1 MGEKM
6 NAEKY
11 NKINLG
17 KFDIYWIRLLIQT
30 AEIFGWTVVGY
41 KLAYQINGDY
51 GIIGLNI
58 TMLISATITSGLL
71 SKSDFS
77 FGKRIIK
84 NAVLFRI
91 ISFIS
96 FICAWRIEEY
106 EFIIIG
112 GICSGIFVGLF
123 WPVFYKIINRAG
135 IDFKDWNAFDKFS
148 AIILIISAVLIV
160 EWLGSG
166 LLLILSLLFLLISL
180 IIISNNE
187 NIDYE
192 KDTIDHAMNK
202 AYKFTWMGTFKYPA
216 ILAWLEGFLNNSV
229 GLSRFLVILSG
240 TIVIG
245 ELPKILTLGGIIAV
259 STLFGALIPK
269 VLKKIVPEKYLVNI
283 GILISLISASLL
295 FFESTWFFGIITITC
310 GSSILFPIFKSE
322 VESGFEKL
330 NLGDRCWRE
339 YCRNQGRLS
348 SSIILGIFWVI
359 NQAIIS
365 TFIVVTISSF
375 FIAIVW
381 FTKSKGKWD

>member
-1 MGEKM
+1 MNTKGEKM
-6 NAEKY
+6 NTTKTTVY
-11 NKINLG
+11 C
-17 KFDIYWIRLLIQT
+17 IRLLIQA
-30 AEIFGWTVVGY
+30 AEILGWTVVGY
-41 KLAYQINGDY
+41 KLAHQINGDY
-51 GIIGLNI
+51 GIIGLNLA
-58 TMLISATITSGLL
+58 MLISATITSGLL

-77 FGKRIIK
+77 FGTRII
-84 NAVLFRI
+84 NIAVLFRV

-123 WPVFYKIINRAG
+123 WSSFYKIQNRSG

-160 EWLGSG
+160 EWLGPG
-166 LLLILSLLFLLISL
+166 ILLMLSLLFLIISF
-180 IIISNNE
+180 IIISKNKRL
-187 NIDYE
+187 DYR
-192 KDTIDHAMNK
+192 KDTIDYVANK
-202 AYKFTWMGTFKYPA
+202 IRWTGTFKYPA

-245 ELPKILTLGGIIAV
+245 ELPKILTLGGIIAI

-269 VLKKIVPEKYLVNI
+269 VLKEIVLERHLVSI

-295 FFESTWFFGIITITC
+295 FFENTWFFGIITITC

-339 YCRNQGRLS
+339 YCRNHGRLS
-348 SSIILGIFWVI
+348 SSIILGTFWVI
-359 NQAIIS
+359 NQTIIS
-365 TFIVVTISSF
+365 TFIVVAISSF

-381 FTKSKGKWD
+381 FTKSKGRWD

>member
-1 MGEKM
+1 
-6 NAEKY
+6 
-11 NKINLG
+11 
-17 KFDIYWIRLLIQT
+17 
-30 AEIFGWTVVGY
+30 
-41 KLAYQINGDY
+41 
-51 GIIGLNI
+51 
-58 TMLISATITSGLL
+58 
-71 SKSDFS
+71 
-77 FGKRIIK
+77 
-84 NAVLFRI
+84 
-91 ISFIS
+91 
-96 FICAWRIEEY
+96 
-106 EFIIIG
+106 
-112 GICSGIFVGLF
+112 
-123 WPVFYKIINRAG
+123 
-135 IDFKDWNAFDKFS
+135 
-148 AIILIISAVLIV
+148 
-160 EWLGSG
+160 
-166 LLLILSLLFLLISL
+166 
-180 IIISNNE
+180 
-187 NIDYE
+187 
-192 KDTIDHAMNK
+192 
-202 AYKFTWMGTFKYPA
+202 MGTFKYPA

-295 FFESTWFFGIITITC
+295 FFETTWFFGIITITC

-381 FTKSKGKWD
+381 STKSKGKWD